1 MYTPETLRRLSD
13 EIESIPAQNDYGT
26 LDEANKARSHA
37 DAWQARETELIEAL
51 DGLLAH
57 LWDGRKRDVKKDYS
71 LMVAEVAARNAIK
84 KADGGLLSD
93 GHRAG
98 HG

>member
-37 DAWQARETELIEAL
+37 DAWQARETELVEAL
-51 DGLLAH
+51 RNLVDGYPYINDNPLL
-57 LWDGRKRDVKKDYS
+57 
-71 LMVAEVAARNAIK
+71 VAARLAIK
-84 KADGGLLSD
+84 RG
-93 GHRAG
+93 R
-98 HG
+98 